1 MKRSYLAILGLVLTA
16 SLLAIPAAA
25 QASISARASGQ
36 AAVIKAD
43 VTAPGSAAEA
53 ARHLVPQVPFA
64 NNWYAIPRGTT
75 CLDIYSSTNTAST
88 EDGYVCTPNGAW
100 CWYQRGPSCDP
111 SSGIINGTGYTCPG
125 YPNNVYYDWTA
136 VANLSGQK
144 AYMER
149 HCVKATYTS

>member
-75 CLDIYSSTNTAST
+75 CEFIYAST
-88 EDGYVCTPNGAW
+88 STSSVQEGYICSPNGAW

-111 SSGIINGTGYTCPG
+111 SSGIILGSGYTCPG
-125 YPNNVYYDWTA
+125 YPKTYYYDWTA
-136 VANLSGQK
+136 VADYYGFET
-144 AYMER
+144 YMPR
-149 HCVKATYTS
+149 HCVRAAYTS